1 MMPPFWIGELENTIL
16 PGVQNPATKEL
27 ARLPTFGVLS
37 AGGQMTVPHSL
48 VPDLMKHSPP
58 THHHLSTSELI
69 FEIKIKYLPN

>member
-1 MMPPFWIGELENTIL
+1 MNFKMVPPFWIGELENTIL

-48 VPDLMKHSPP
+48 VPASLVF
-58 THHHLSTSELI
+58 HLSQYET
-69 FEIKIKYLPN
+69 